1 MSRKTFFG
9 TAKQKMLIGD
19 IAGEIK
25 AGFACGKF
33 ELENGDIPHL
43 RPMNIDN
50 DCRLTWDGTKYISIN
65 FYEDKRNYSLK
76 KGDLLFNNTNSTE
89 LVGKSCYIN
98 QDYECGFSNHMTRI
112 RVKDSLVDSYFLS
125 LLFFGMWKNRIF
137 ETYCHKWVNQSGIN
151 TEILANIP
159 IAIPPLDEQERIV
172 ALFQSIEQA
181 IIQAEGQEKNL
192 RRLCKALIDGL
203 VSDKPNFGNL
213 LKGKKLQKVC
223 YRDVAKKLMRKIDP
237 AEYGVER
244 IVAGE
249 NLESED
255 FKIRTWGTVGK
266 DFLGPAFHVLF
277 QAGDILYGSRRT
289 YLKKVALADFEG
301 VCANTTYVIRA
312 NEEILLQDL
321 LKHIM
326 LSERFTQYSIGVSKG
341 STNPYINWKDLDN
354 FVFEIPDLET
364 QRVIADL
371 LDEIL
376 TNAEKV
382 REQKETLKKLKQKL
396 LNEILG

>member
-1 MSRKTFFG
+1 MNL
-9 TAKQKMLIGD
+9 QKEKWDKIK
-19 IAGEIK
+19 IGEI
-25 AGFACGKF
+25 CDIR
-33 ELENGDIPHL
+33 NGSTPLRSKKEYWINGTISWFTIDDI
-43 RPMNIDN
+43 REQGREI
-50 DCRLTWDGTKYISIN
+50 TYTKQMI
-65 FYEDKRNYSLK
+65 
-76 KGDLLFNNTNSTE
+76 TE
-89 LVGKSCYIN
+89 LAFQSTSLHLVPPETVLICCTASIGEYAITKIPLTTNQQFNGLVVRDRKRLEPLFLFHYSSTLKNILMRFSGKTTI
-98 QDYECGFSNHMTRI
+98 DF
-112 RVKDSLVDSYFLS
+112 
-125 LLFFGMWKNRIF
+125 
-137 ETYCHKWVNQSGIN
+137 
-151 TEILANIP
+151 IP
-159 IAIPPLDEQERIV
+159 ISRVREIEIPLPPLDEQQRIV
-172 ALFQSIEQA
+172 DLFQSIEQS
-181 IIQAEGQEKNL
+181 IVHAEEQEKNL
-192 RRLCKALIDGL
+192 RKLCKSLVDAF
-203 VSDKPNFGNL
+203 VSDKPYFGNL
-213 LKGKKLQKVC
+213 LKNKKLKKVY
-223 YRDVAKKLMRKIDP
+223 YRDVAQKLMRRIDP
-237 AEYGVER
+237 IEYGIER

-289 YLKKVALADFEG
+289 YLRKVALADFEG

-312 NEEILLQDL
+312 NEEIILQDL

-326 LSERFTQYSIGVSKG
+326 LSERFTQYSISVSKG

-364 QRVIADL
+364 QKVIANL

-376 TNAEKV
+376 DNAEKV

>member
-1 MSRKTFFG
+1 M
-9 TAKQKMLIGD
+9 
-19 IAGEIK
+19 IK
-25 AGFACGKF
+25 LKK
-33 ELENGDIPHL
+33 DVWVIK
-43 RPMNIDN
+43 NIDEVCESIFAGGDVPKN
-50 DCRLTWDGTKYISIN
+50 SFSKTKTDKLTVPI
-65 FYEDKRNYSLK
+65 
-76 KGDLLFNNTNSTE
+76 
-89 LVGKSCYIN
+89 
-98 QDYECGFSNHMTRI
+98 FSNGEKDKGLFGYTDIEIVIKPSLTISARGTIGYSEIREGRYYPAVRLIVLIPNIRI
-112 RVKDSLVDSYFLS
+112 ID
-125 LLFFGMWKNRIF
+125 LFFLK
-137 ETYCHKWVNQSGIN
+137 
-151 TEILANIP
+151 
-159 IAIPPLDEQERIV
+159 IAISNIDFASSGTSIPQLTVPMVKKYAIPLPPLDEQQRIV
-172 ALFQSIEQA
+172 ELFQSIEQSIVQTEA
-181 IIQAEGQEKNL
+181 QEKNL
-192 RRLCKALIDGL
+192 RRLCKSLIDGL
-203 VSDKPNFGNL
+203 ISDEPSFGNL
-213 LKGKKLQKVC
+213 PKGKKLKQVY
-223 YRDVAKKLMRKIDP
+223 YRDVAQKLTRKIDP
-237 AEYGVER
+237 VSYGIER

-249 NLESED
+249 NMESED

-312 NEEILLQDL
+312 NEEVLLQDL

-364 QRVIADL
+364 QRVITDL

-376 TNAEKV
+376 ANAEKV